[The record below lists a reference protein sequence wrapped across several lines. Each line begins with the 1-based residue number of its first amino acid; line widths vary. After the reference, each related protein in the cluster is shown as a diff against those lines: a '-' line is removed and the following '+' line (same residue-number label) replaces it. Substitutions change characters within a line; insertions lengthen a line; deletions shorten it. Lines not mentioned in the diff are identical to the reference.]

1 MLDLEDRLDEL
12 DQLGRHQCMRMVSGP
27 QGPRVV
33 LDGRPVLLLCS
44 GNALGLADHPKVR
57 QAAADAA
64 MRWGV
69 GAGAARVSCGTM
81 TLHRRLEERLAAFTG
96 QRASLLFGSGALA
109 NMGVIGAL
117 ARRGEV
123 VLHDELAHASIV
135 DGCRLS
141 GAEVVAYRHADA
153 DHLAWALRQCD
164 GRATLIAT
172 DGMFGMDG
180 DVAPLR
186 EIVDLGHRYDVRVL
200 VDEAHA
206 LGALGPDGSGAVAEA
221 GLQGEVDVITGT
233 LAKALGSYGG
243 FVACDHV
250 TARFLVHSA
259 RTLLHSTALP
269 PVAAAAAMAALD
281 LLEEQPRRV
290 AKLRANAETLRDGL
304 AREGFDVSGAAAHVI
319 PIVVGDSETGRAHG
333 RVRARPGRL
342 RRGGPA
348 AGRAGRHRAGPRV
361 RDGVAPARGA
371 ARGGRGVGARG
382 LAGRVPAGRRR
393 AGRRGARV
401 APGRVEGQ
409 TPASIGVRG
418 LPRGRHEL
426 GFRPWRWKTQ
436 PPGGFVGLSPPNPP
450 RTCRAAGSP
459 PLSMSSLPFVSSSP
473 RRQTPASA
481 AP

>member
-12 DQLGRHQCMRMVSGP
+12 NQLGLHQRMRMVSGP

-69 GAGAARVSCGTM
+69 GAGAARVSSGTM
-81 TLHRRLEERLAAFTG
+81 TLHRRLEERLATFTG
-96 QRASLLFGSGALA
+96 QRSALLFGSGAMA
-109 NMGVIGAL
+109 NMGVIAAL

-123 VLHDELAHASIV
+123 VLHDELSHCSIV

-141 GAEVVAYRHADA
+141 GAEVMAYRHGDA
-153 DHLAWALRQCD
+153 DHLAWTLRQCD

-180 DVAPLR
+180 DIAPLP
-186 EIVDLGHRYDVRVL
+186 EIVELAHRYDARVL

-206 LGALGPDGSGAVAEA
+206 LGALGPGGRGAVAEA
-221 GLQGEVDVITGT
+221 GLEGDVEIVTGT
-233 LAKALGSYGG
+233 LGKALGSYGG

-290 AKLRANAETLRDGL
+290 DKLRANAEALRDGL
-304 AREGFDVSGAAAHVI
+304 AREGFEVSGAAAHVV
-319 PIVVGDSETGRAHG
+319 PLVVGDADLACRIVDHALELGVFAEAVRPPAVPEGTA
-333 RVRARPGRL
+333 RVRLSAMASHTRQEL
-342 RRGGPA
+342 
-348 AGRAGRHRAGPRV
+348 
-361 RDGVAPARGA
+361 RGA
-371 ARGGRGVGARG
+371 ATALGRAA
-382 LAGRVPAGRRR
+382 LR
-393 AGRRGARV
+393 A
-401 APGRVEGQ
+401 
-409 TPASIGVRG
+409 
-418 LPRGRHEL
+418 
-426 GFRPWRWKTQ
+426 GFRPGAGIPVAAAQ
-436 PPGGFVGLSPPNPP
+436 GAVFDGQSGLA
-450 RTCRAAGSP
+450 RAA
-459 PLSMSSLPFVSSSP
+459 
-473 RRQTPASA
+473 
-481 AP
+481 